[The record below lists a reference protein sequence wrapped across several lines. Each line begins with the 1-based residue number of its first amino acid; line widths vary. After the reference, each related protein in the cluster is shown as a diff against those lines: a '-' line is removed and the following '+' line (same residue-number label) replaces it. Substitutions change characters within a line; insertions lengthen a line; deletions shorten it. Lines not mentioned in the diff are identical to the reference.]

1 MLKRL
6 FLTSL
11 FATALIA
18 LSISTP
24 QASAKELSIGSDAPA
39 LDIEHWLQ
47 DGKGFF
53 EPVKE
58 FEDDKVYVIE
68 FWATW
73 CGPCI
78 QNMPHIAELQNQ
90 YRGQNVQII
99 GVSDETEEEVK
110 EFLDQDHPQLE
121 KKMGEVTAAYSLTA
135 DPDRSV
141 HADYMEA
148 SNQQGIPTAFIVG
161 KDGKIEW
168 IGHPASMDPVLER
181 VVEDSWDREA
191 FKEEQRMEQELQENL
206 HKVDELVTNDKVDE
220 ALELIEAQLESVTKP
235 AMKKQWYSIKCDIKL
250 HFDRVDDEVVQHYKD
265 HLESVKGSARGVAQF
280 AYWMFGTSQQGADI
294 SKVVMPVLVELKESL
309 KEASEEEQ
317 PLLYNAAAVL
327 TTTTGDYDLAIKLQQ
342 QAIES
347 SPDPRQK
354 KRMMPLLEELKEKV
368 AKQGKD
374 EEDPQE

>member
-1 MLKRL
+1 
-6 FLTSL
+6 
-11 FATALIA
+11 
-18 LSISTP
+18 
-24 QASAKELSIGSDAPA
+24 
-39 LDIEHWLQ
+39 
-47 DGKGFF
+47 
-53 EPVKE
+53 
-58 FEDDKVYVIE
+58 
-68 FWATW
+68 
-73 CGPCI
+73 
-78 QNMPHIAELQNQ
+78 
-90 YRGQNVQII
+90 
-99 GVSDETEEEVK
+99 
-110 EFLDQDHPQLE
+110 
-121 KKMGEVTAAYSLTA
+121 MGEVTAAYSLTA

-141 HADYMEA
+141 HEDYMEA

-168 IGHPASMDPVLER
+168 IGHPASMDPVLEK

-220 ALELIEAQLESVTKP
+220 ALELIEAQLKKVTKP

-250 HFDRVDDEVVQHYKD
+250 HFDRVDDEVVQHYRD
-265 HLESVKGSARGVAQF
+265 HLASVEGSARGVAQF
-280 AYWMFGTSQQGADI
+280 AYWMFGASQQGADI
-294 SKVVMPVLVELKESL
+294 SKVVNPVLVGLKEAL

-354 KRMMPLLEELKEKV
+354 KRMMPLLEELKEK
-368 AKQGKD
+368 AAEQDKANK
-374 EEDPQE
+374 EPQE

>member
-6 FLTSL
+6 ILTVL

-18 LSISTP
+18 WSIPTP
-24 QASAKELSIGSDAPA
+24 EASAKELTIGSDAPP

-47 DGKGFF
+47 DGEGFF
-53 EPVKE
+53 KPVKE

-78 QNMPHIAELQNQ
+78 QNMPHIAELQEQ

-99 GVSDETEEEVK
+99 GVSDETEEEVT
-110 EFLDQDHPQLE
+110 EFLDQEHPQLE
-121 KKMGEVTAAYSLTA
+121 KKMAEVTAAYSLTA
-135 DPDRSV
+135 DPDRSA
-141 HADYMEA
+141 HEDYMEA

-168 IGHPASMDPVLER
+168 IGHPAAMDPVLEK
-181 VVEDSWDREA
+181 VVKDSWDREA

-206 HKVDELVTNDKVDE
+206 HKVDELVSNDKVDE
-220 ALELIEAQLESVTKP
+220 ALELIEQQLKTATKE

-250 HFDRVDDEVVQHYKD
+250 HFDRVDDEVIQHYKD
-265 HLESVKGSARGVAQF
+265 HLASFQGSPRGVAQF
-280 AYWMFGTSQQGADI
+280 AYWMFGASQQGADI
-294 SKVVMPVLVELKESL
+294 SKVVRPVLLGLKEEL

-327 TTTTGDYDLAIKLQQ
+327 TSTTGDLDLAVKLQQ
-342 QAIES
+342 RAIES

-354 KRMMPLLEELKEKV
+354 KRMMPLLEELKEKAAEKSKEKKA
-368 AKQGKD
+368 AK
-374 EEDPQE
+374 E